1 MTLSRILPHLI
12 FLISAAVFTIFSKSN
27 FLYGYA
33 AYFPLYCYA
42 VLIATSFLISLS
54 KRECFSGAFNRL
66 SSALYFFSV
75 LLIAP
80 VIQKVPFPQPHDFA
94 QRKYEVLLGT
104 AYAAFFISYLI
115 NTARMLVKSSV
126 ISSLKEK
133 QAFTAVFMLY
143 FIFFVSI
150 SFWLNRANAPTG
162 DEPIYLLASH
172 SMANDFDIDLR
183 NNYEKKD
190 YSAFFP
196 GELKPQEI
204 EHNGKL
210 VPYHPVLI
218 SALIAPFY
226 SAMGRQGATI
236 AIAVICALI
245 AALMMLLAKDITG
258 DTDSAFY
265 VSLFSAVSLPLI
277 MFSNQIC
284 ADTISALLIT
294 AAFYFLY
301 FGRGGNIWPAII
313 TGLVLWAHPR
323 NIPVYGMLM
332 LLGLIEKRRHAKGLM
347 IFIMANVF
355 IAGLLFIFNF
365 LTYGALMPRQT
376 QADIPVHQVFSL
388 NPAGI
393 FGLLF
398 DKEFGLFI
406 YTPLYILLPAGFYM
420 LFKSNRKLAIW
431 CILMLLPYYALIAS
445 WADWRGGGGASP
457 RFLLQALPFIV
468 LPLSAL
474 TDKIKTLQV
483 RLLLW
488 AGLLM
493 SAALTCV
500 PWFRWSKGMGENW
513 ILKFASSIIKLDL
526 NSLFPS
532 FWVQDD
538 YAYLKAVVLLVLI
551 VWGNLNLL
559 KKFKSA

>member
-1 MTLSRILPHLI
+1 
-12 FLISAAVFTIFSKSN
+12 
-27 FLYGYA
+27 
-33 AYFPLYCYA
+33 
-42 VLIATSFLISLS
+42 
-54 KRECFSGAFNRL
+54 
-66 SSALYFFSV
+66 
-75 LLIAP
+75 
-80 VIQKVPFPQPHDFA
+80 
-94 QRKYEVLLGT
+94 
-104 AYAAFFISYLI
+104 
-115 NTARMLVKSSV
+115 
-126 ISSLKEK
+126 
-133 QAFTAVFMLY
+133 
-143 FIFFVSI
+143 
-150 SFWLNRANAPTG
+150 
-162 DEPIYLLASH
+162 
-172 SMANDFDIDLR
+172 
-183 NNYEKKD
+183 
-190 YSAFFP
+190 
-196 GELKPQEI
+196 
-204 EHNGKL
+204 
-210 VPYHPVLI
+210 
-218 SALIAPFY
+218 
-226 SAMGRQGATI
+226 
-236 AIAVICALI
+236 
-245 AALMMLLAKDITG
+245 
-258 DTDSAFY
+258 
-265 VSLFSAVSLPLI
+265 
-277 MFSNQIC
+277 
-284 ADTISALLIT
+284 
-294 AAFYFLY
+294 
-301 FGRGGNIWPAII
+301 
-313 TGLVLWAHPR
+313 
-323 NIPVYGMLM
+323 M